1 MHFQVLLTGYIYKP
15 RSSYEWIYKSV
26 MNHACFQT
34 QPVAFPT
41 ASRGQRNSTNIH
53 LLFTVN
59 INKNSCTAQR
69 TSQVIWCRKGGA
81 EMEHERQTQNDQRYT
96 NEIGILILLH
106 FLHTSPTLISFP
118 HVPCPLKP
126 LRNSHN
132 TSHPSNKQKKNIFLP
147 PNFIYFFNLSSANQ
161 VANHC
166 LVIAKKVVLTKEQQR
181 VYSFK
186 YLIK

>member
-1 MHFQVLLTGYIYKP
+1 MHFQVLLTDYIYKP

-81 EMEHERQTQNDQRYT
+81 EMEHERQTQNDRRYT
-96 NEIGILILLH
+96 DEIGIFILLH

-126 LRNSHN
+126 LRDSHN
-132 TSHPSNKQKKNIFLP
+132 TSHPSKKQKN
-147 PNFIYFFNLSSANQ
+147 IYFCLQILFIFYFSCASQ

-166 LVIAKKVVLTKEQQR
+166 LEIAKRVVLTKEQQR

-186 YLIK
+186 YLF